1 MLHCPV
7 PGPVHGAAMSSMPP
21 LRPAPIQ
28 TPMAP
33 PVHRPPAE
41 TGLAQE
47 LQETTGL
54 MVRQRWEAAEF
65 LGIETRNKYDI
76 VNAQGRTIGHAAEDQ
91 KGVLGFLL
99 RQFLGHWRVF
109 EIHIWDAQRR
119 LTAVGSHPFRFILHR
134 LEVRDA
140 NGRFLGALEQRW
152 AWFSKEF
159 DVSDAQGRFIMRMSS
174 PLWRPWTFPF
184 TRGSTEVAKVT
195 KKWAGIFAE
204 VMSDKEQFAVQFQD
218 SRLTSQERLL
228 LTFCAIFVDLM
239 YFEHKAN

>member
-1 MLHCPV
+1 MV
-7 PGPVHGAAMSSMPP
+7 
-21 LRPAPIQ
+21 
-28 TPMAP
+28 
-33 PVHRPPAE
+33 PPAHQPPSAM
-41 TGLAQE
+41 GLASD
-47 LQETTGL
+47 LQQTNAVL
-54 MVRQRWEAAEF
+54 VRQRWEAAEF
-65 LGIETRNKYDI
+65 LGFETRNKYDI
-76 VNAQGRTIGHAAEDQ
+76 VNTQGRTIAHAAEDQ
-91 KGVLGFLL
+91 KGMLGFLM
-99 RQFLGHWRVF
+99 RQFLGHWRRFDIVLY
-109 EIHIWDAQRR
+109 DAQRR

-140 NGRFLGALEQRW
+140 NGQFLGALEQRW

-159 DVSDAQGRFIMRMSS
+159 DVTDAQGRFMMRMSS

-204 VMSDKEQFAVQFQD
+204 AFSDKEQFAVQFQD
-218 SRLTSQERLL
+218 ARLTAQERLL

>member
-1 MLHCPV
+1 MT
-7 PGPVHGAAMSSMPP
+7 SIPP
-21 LRPAPIQ
+21 LRPAPVQ
-28 TPMAP
+28 TPL
-33 PVHRPPAE
+33 VPPAHHAPTE
-41 TGLAQE
+41 LALAND
-47 LQETTGL
+47 LQQTNAVL
-54 MVRQRWEAAEF
+54 VRQRWEAAEF
-65 LGIETRNKYDI
+65 LGFETRNKYDI
-76 VNAQGRTIGHAAEDQ
+76 VNAQGRIIAHAAEDQ
-91 KGVLGFLL
+91 KGMLGFLM
-99 RQFLGHWRVF
+99 RQFLGHWRRFDIVLY
-109 EIHIWDAQRR
+109 DAQRR
-119 LTAVGSHPFRFILHR
+119 LTAVGSHPFRFIFHR

-159 DVSDAQGRFIMRMSS
+159 DVTDAQGRYVMRMSS

-204 VMSDKEQFAVQFQD
+204 AFSDKEQFAVQFQD
-218 SRLTSQERLL
+218 ARLTAQERLL